1 MSFCVS
7 PCDKD
12 RLPFRGIDDANLSAG
27 QMRWQAKIKNKKIE
41 SEMKDLSKAADFS
54 TCFLTSLQ
62 ANLCIKPMAGY
73 YVLIKSLLTVTV
85 THPRCSVC
93 FKLFNSR
100 LAENS

>member
-1 MSFCVS
+1 MLTIETALCIFDAFC
-7 PCDKD
+7 
-12 RLPFRGIDDANLSAG
+12 AG

-73 YVLIKSLLTVTV
+73 YV
-85 THPRCSVC
+85 RY
-93 FKLFNSR
+93 
-100 LAENS
+100 